1 MSSADFSVHDVM
13 FRRTGD
19 DECHI
24 VVFGETVG
32 SVMKRADIASPDGGF
47 FYAAHLRDDHRGPVL
62 IDRREQVRP
71 AIAALLIERDLVPS
85 TPPPVHPEFSRRRQR
100 AA

>member
-1 MSSADFSVHDVM
+1 MSSADFSVRDVR
-13 FRRTGD
+13 FRRTHD
-19 DECHI
+19 HECDV

-32 SVMKRADIASPDGGF
+32 SVMKRADIANPDGGF

-71 AIAALLIERDLVPS
+71 TIAALLIERDLVPS
-85 TPPPVHPEFSRRRQR
+85 TPPPVHPEFSRHRHR

>member
-1 MSSADFSVHDVM
+1 MSSADFSVRDVM
-13 FRRTGD
+13 FRRTTD
-19 DECHI
+19 NECDV

-32 SVMKRADIASPDGGF
+32 SVMKRLDIANPDGGF

-71 AIAALLIERDLVPS
+71 AVAAMLIERDLVPS
-85 TPPPVHPEFSRRRQR
+85 TPPPVHPEFSRQR